1 MTISSGESPIALN
14 WNRVPSGISHSTSA
28 RSTITELDP
37 AMVSKLTSDDG
48 VRLSG
53 ALKNLS
59 PRELQVLG
67 LMAKA
72 HSNRAIAEALFF
84 QPRTVEHHISSVL
97 AKLGFNSNGE
107 RHGRVFAILTYLEST
122 AQLPMHEGDIEVA
135 DPNAPIQMIA

>member
-1 MTISSGESPIALN
+1 MIVGTPEFA
-14 WNRVPSGISHSTSA
+14 VA
-28 RSTITELDP
+28 TEDVTAGRTVLDP
-37 AMVSKLTSDDG
+37 AMVSKLTSDEG
-48 VRLSG
+48 VRFSG

-72 HSNRAIAEALFF
+72 HSNRAIAEALFI

-122 AQLPMHEGDIEVA
+122 GQLPIHEGEVEQSMGGA
-135 DPNAPIQMIA
+135 NPPIQMIA

>member
-1 MTISSGESPIALN
+1 MVAVRT
-14 WNRVPSGISHSTSA
+14 V
-28 RSTITELDP
+28 LDP

-48 VRLSG
+48 VRLRG

-59 PRELQVLG
+59 PRELQVLE

-72 HSNRAIAEALFF
+72 HSNRAIAEALFI

-122 AQLPMHEGDIEVA
+122 GLLPLNESELERGPDLVS
-135 DPNAPIQMIA
+135 PVRMIA